1 SNDTSIIQYGVTPSG
16 LFADSVYNAIWFRNR
31 IETDVYNL
39 LYQSPTKIPQTDGGN
54 ALIAATISAA
64 CEAAVNNGYLAPGV
78 WNSAGFG
85 ALNQGDTLAKG
96 YYVYAPPIATQSQAD
111 REARKSVTF
120 QVAAKEAGAIHS
132 VDIIVTV
139 NR

>member
-1 SNDTSIIQYGVTPSG
+1 M
-16 LFADSVYNAIWFRNR
+16 
-31 IETDVYNL
+31 
-39 LYQSPTKIPQTDGGN
+39 
-54 ALIAATISAA
+54 
-64 CEAAVNNGYLAPGV
+64 NNGCLAPGV

-111 REARKSVTF
+111 REARKAVTF

-132 VDIIVTV
+132 VDILVNV

>member
-1 SNDTSIIQYGVTPSG
+1 
-16 LFADSVYNAIWFRNR
+16 ADSVYNAIWFRNR